1 MQAYDDFLNDRL
13 PEVEYE
19 ESRLQEGLKSV
30 PMEVPA
36 G

>member
-1 MQAYDDFLNDRL
+1 MQAYDDFLNERL

-19 ESRLQEGLKSV
+19 DSRLQEGLKSV
-30 PMEVPA
+30 VMEAPA